1 MPGKP
6 APEEVR
12 REQILRAT
20 FEVAARDGLGG
31 VTIRAVAAE
40 AELSHALVLFYFGSK
55 DRLVTELLEWLIANT
70 SVLRVSAEIGRLPR
84 ALDRLQALLEQEV
97 SRLSREPRETR
108 LFFEFWALG
117 AHRAPIR
124 RRIGEELERYRA
136 TVRALMM
143 ELFDAEPATF
153 APVSADA
160 MAAVVVSWIQ
170 GCAVQ
175 AMIDHERFDTA
186 AYLAAVRT
194 VVEELAR
201 QAPGRGRRLRDRK
214 GAS

>member
-20 FEVAARDGLGG
+20 FEVAAREGLGG

-40 AELSHALVLFYFGSK
+40 AELSHALVLFHFGSK
-55 DRLVTELLEWLIANT
+55 ERLVGELLEWLIAST
-70 SVLRVSAEIGRLPR
+70 SVLHVSGEIARLPG

-117 AHRAPIR
+117 AYRPPVRA
-124 RRIGEELERYRA
+124 RIGEELERYRA
-136 TVRALMM
+136 TFRGIMA
-143 ELFDAEPATF
+143 ELFHAEPAAF
-153 APVSADA
+153 AAASADA
-160 MAAVVVSWIQ
+160 MAGVAVSWIQ

-175 AMIDHERFDTA
+175 AMIDPERFDTGE
-186 AYLAAVRT
+186 YLTAVSG
-194 VVEELAR
+194 VVAGLAR
-201 QAPGRGRRLRDRK
+201 RP
-214 GAS
+214 